1 MDANER
7 LNDLIELTEDLASLL
22 MQENKALRE
31 KRAGEATSLLEK
43 KNELSRIY
51 ETRIQNLGN
60 APETLAKADPELVK
74 TLRESGEKVNL
85 MIEENANLL
94 KITIEATR
102 RVVNM
107 VADAVK
113 EQHPGPATYS
123 ANGVSRREDLHSAP
137 QSLAISVNRSY

>member
-7 LNDLIELTEDLASLL
+7 LNDLIELTEQLVNLL
-22 MQENKALRE
+22 MQENKALKE
-31 KRAGEATSLLEK
+31 KHAGEATALLEK
-43 KNELSRIY
+43 KSELSRIY
-51 ETRIQNLGN
+51 ESRIETLDS
-60 APETLAKADPELVK
+60 APELLAKADRELVN
-74 TLRESGEKVNL
+74 TLRELGEKVNL
-85 MIEENANLL
+85 LIEENANLL

-107 VADAVK
+107 VAEAVK

-123 ANGVSRREDLHSAP
+123 ANGIAASSDRHSAP